1 MRRNV
6 LFLLW
11 GIGFILCAAAGFIP
25 GAEGFAYVAL
35 VLLAVASFIPA
46 GLLLYNA
53 HARGD
58 RNTACLVRNLSAA
71 SLLLTMV
78 LLILNLLSVRWPTW
92 VGDMLYTVLLIV
104 SAPMA
109 CAQNWLLG
117 MFLWACMLVASVASL
132 MKMKAE

>member
-11 GIGFILCAAAGFIP
+11 GIGFILCAAGGFIP
-25 GAEGFAYVAL
+25 GAQGIVYAAL
-35 VLLAVASFIPA
+35 LLLAVASFVPA

-53 HARGD
+53 HTQGD
-58 RNTACLVRNLSAA
+58 RNTVCLVRNLSAA

-78 LLILNLLSVRWPTW
+78 LLILNLLSVHWPTW

-104 SAPMA
+104 STPMA

-117 MFLWACMLVASVASL
+117 MFLWACLLVASVASL
-132 MKMKAE
+132 MKKKA

>member
-1 MRRNV
+1 MKKSV

-25 GAEGFAYVAL
+25 GPEGFVYAAL
-35 VLLAVASFIPA
+35 ILLAVTSFVPA

-53 HARGD
+53 HAQGD
-58 RNTACLVRNLSAA
+58 RNTVCLVRNLSAA

-92 VGDMLYTVLLIV
+92 VGDMLYTVLLVV
-104 SAPMA
+104 SSPMA
-109 CAQNWLLG
+109 CAQNWLLS
-117 MFLWACMLVASVASL
+117 MFLWACLLVASVASL
-132 MKMKAE
+132 MKNKV